1 MLDGL
6 VLDYGE
12 VLVRAQPPDSVTRMA
27 ALARFDEHEFRRRY
41 WQWRLDYDRGALGDA
56 DYWARVLEGS
66 ALGALPDGERVSIGE
81 ALAGADYDSWSD
93 FREEMWE
100 IAAEFKR
107 RGGRTAILSN
117 GVPAVI
123 DRVRQHRPLAKYF
136 DVVVVSCEVGCVKP
150 DSRIYEICL
159 EQLGTAP
166 EATLFVDD
174 RVENLEG
181 AARLGIRTL
190 HFAGDESV
198 EALRRVLTEA
208 GR

>member
-1 MLDGL
+1 VILDGL

-12 VLVRAQPPDSVTRMA
+12 VLVRAQPPDSVRRMA
-27 ALARFDEHEFRRRY
+27 ALARCDEEEFRRRY
-41 WQWRLDYDRGALGDA
+41 WRWRLDYDRGALTDA
-56 DYWARVLEGS
+56 DYWARVLDD
-66 ALGALPDGERVSIGE
+66 GAIPDGERVSIGE
-81 ALAGADYDSWSD
+81 ALAAADYDSWSD
-93 FREEMWE
+93 FREEVWE
-100 IAAEFKR
+100 LAAEFKR
-107 RGGRTAILSN
+107 RGARTAILSN

-136 DVVVVSCEVGCVKP
+136 DVVVVSCEVGCIKP

-174 RVENLEG
+174 RLENLEG

-190 HFAGDESV
+190 HFLGDESV
-198 EALRRVLTEA
+198 EALRRAVTEA